1 MRSVATNSTACST
14 LRRAALPRS
23 SKPSVPRSRDKS
35 GDGNRGLFAAFGAY
49 NQVMEQIVIASRNLK
64 KARELE
70 ELLSPLG
77 LRVRRVSEFSPIEPA
92 ETGATFIEN
101 ALIKARHAAAVSG
114 LPAIADDSGLCVD
127 ALDGAPGVR
136 SARYAG
142 EPASDAVNNAKLL
155 SEMEPVA
162 DELRGAQFVCL
173 LVLLRTPVDP
183 IPLVAEGRWRGSILR
198 APRGAQGFGYDPLFY
213 VAEHHCTSAELSAEK
228 KNRLSHRG
236 QAMQSLLRQLGGT

>member
-1 MRSVATNSTACST
+1 M
-14 LRRAALPRS
+14 
-23 SKPSVPRSRDKS
+23 PRSRDS
-35 GDGNRGLFAAFGAY
+35 STGELFTPAQAY
-49 NQVMEQIVIASRNLK
+49 DPGMEEIVIASRNLK

-70 ELLSPLG
+70 DLLAPLG
-77 LRVRRVSEFSPIEPA
+77 VRIRRVSEFSPKEPA
-92 ETGATFIEN
+92 ETGTTFIEN

-155 SEMEPVA
+155 A
-162 DELRGAQFVCL
+162 ELDHVPDAARGAAFVSL
-173 LVLLRTPVDP
+173 LVLLRAPNDP
-183 IPLVAEGRWRGSILR
+183 IPLIAEGRWRGSILR

-213 VAEHHCTSAELSAEK
+213 VPDHHCSAAELPPDK
-228 KNRLSHRG
+228 KNRISHRG
-236 QAMQSLLRQLGGT
+236 IAMQALLRQLGGS

>member
-1 MRSVATNSTACST
+1 M
-14 LRRAALPRS
+14 
-23 SKPSVPRSRDKS
+23 PRSRDS
-35 GDGNRGLFAAFGAY
+35 STIDLFAVSGAY
-49 NQVMEQIVIASRNLK
+49 NPGMEEIVIASRNLK

-70 ELLSPLG
+70 DLLAPLG
-77 LRVRRVSEFSPIEPA
+77 VRIRRVSEFSPKEPA
-92 ETGATFIEN
+92 ETGSTFIEN

-155 SEMEPVA
+155 AEMDHVPDA
-162 DELRGAQFVCL
+162 GRGAQFVCL
-173 LVLLRTPVDP
+173 LVLLRSPHDP
-183 IPLVAEGRWRGSILR
+183 IPLIAEGRWRGTILR

-213 VAEHHCTSAELSAEK
+213 VPDQHCSSAELAPEK
-228 KNRLSHRG
+228 KNRISHRG
-236 QAMQSLLRQLGGT
+236 LAMQSLLRQLGGT

>member
-1 MRSVATNSTACST
+1 M
-14 LRRAALPRS
+14 
-23 SKPSVPRSRDKS
+23 PRSRDS
-35 GDGNRGLFAAFGAY
+35 HFVQGSANLFAPLGAY
-49 NQVMEQIVIASRNLK
+49 NLAMEEIVIASRNLK

-70 ELLSPLG
+70 DLLAPLG

-101 ALIKARHAAAVSG
+101 ALLKARHAAAVSG

-155 SEMEPVA
+155 AEMDHVP
-162 DELRGAQFVCL
+162 DPGRGAAFVSL
-173 LVLLRTPVDP
+173 LVLLRVGRYAIRLKVGAVIRRLGFLLELYGTATQETTKVLRDCLTNSYAPLDP
-183 IPLVAEGRWRGSILR
+183 ALPADGKHLHRWRLHLNVE
-198 APRGAQGFGYDPLFY
+198 PD
-213 VAEHHCTSAELSAEK
+213 EL
-228 KNRLSHRG
+228 LSVVR
-236 QAMQSLLRQLGGT
+236 T

>member
-1 MRSVATNSTACST
+1 M
-14 LRRAALPRS
+14 
-23 SKPSVPRSRDKS
+23 PRSRDS
-35 GDGNRGLFAAFGAY
+35 STPGLFAALGAY
-49 NQVMEQIVIASRNLK
+49 NPGMEEIVIASRNLK

-70 ELLSPLG
+70 DLLAPLG
-77 LRVRRVSEFSPIEPA
+77 LHVRRVSEFSPIEPA

-101 ALIKARHAAAVSG
+101 ALLKARHAAAVSG

-155 SEMEPVA
+155 AEMDHVP
-162 DELRGAQFVCL
+162 DPGRGAQFVSL
-173 LVLLRTPVDP
+173 LVLLRTPTDP
-183 IPLVAEGRWRGSILR
+183 IPLIAEGRWRGTILR

-213 VAEHHCTSAELSAEK
+213 VAEHHCTAAELAPDK
-228 KNRLSHRG
+228 KNRISHRG

>member
-1 MRSVATNSTACST
+1 M
-14 LRRAALPRS
+14 
-23 SKPSVPRSRDKS
+23 PRSRDNS
-35 GDGNRGLFAAFGAY
+35 TGELFASPRAY
-49 NQVMEQIVIASRNLK
+49 NPGMEEIVIASRNLK

-70 ELLSPLG
+70 DLLAPLG
-77 LRVRRVSEFSPIEPA
+77 VRIRRVSEFSPKEPA
-92 ETGATFIEN
+92 ETGSTFIEN

-155 SEMEPVA
+155 AEMDHVPDA
-162 DELRGAQFVCL
+162 GRGAAFVSL
-173 LVLLRTPVDP
+173 LVLLRSPNDP
-183 IPLVAEGRWRGSILR
+183 IPLIAEGRWRGTILR

-213 VAEHHCTSAELSAEK
+213 VPDQHCSAAELAADK

-236 QAMQSLLRQLGGT
+236 QAMQALLRQLGGP

>member
-1 MRSVATNSTACST
+1 M
-14 LRRAALPRS
+14 
-23 SKPSVPRSRDKS
+23 PRSRDKDLS
-35 GDGNRGLFAAFGAY
+35 QLSANLFAPLGAY
-49 NQVMEQIVIASRNLK
+49 NQAMEEIVIASRNLK

-70 ELLSPLG
+70 DLLAPLG

-101 ALIKARHAAAVSG
+101 ALLKARHAAAVSG

-155 SEMEPVA
+155 AEMDHVP
-162 DELRGAQFVCL
+162 DPGRGAAFVSL
-173 LVLLRTPVDP
+173 LVLLRTPTDP
-183 IPLVAEGRWRGSILR
+183 IPLIAEGRWRGTILR
-198 APRGAQGFGYDPLFY
+198 APRGAHGFGYDPLFY
-213 VAEHHCTSAELSAEK
+213 VADHHCTAAELAADK
-228 KNRLSHRG
+228 KNRISHRG
-236 QAMQSLLRQLGGT
+236 QAMQLLLRQLGGA

>member
-1 MRSVATNSTACST
+1 
-14 LRRAALPRS
+14 
-23 SKPSVPRSRDKS
+23 
-35 GDGNRGLFAAFGAY
+35 
-49 NQVMEQIVIASRNLK
+49 MEEVVIASRNLR

-70 ELLSPLG
+70 DLLAPLG

-114 LPAIADDSGLCVD
+114 LAAIADDSGLCVD

-155 SEMEPVA
+155 AEMDHVP
-162 DELRGAQFVCL
+162 DPGRGAAFVSV
-173 LVLLRTPVDP
+173 LVLLRSPNDP
-183 IPLVAEGRWRGSILR
+183 IPLIAEGRWRGTILR
-198 APRGAQGFGYDPLFY
+198 APRGAQGFGYDPLFF
-213 VAEHHCTSAELSAEK
+213 APEHHCTVAELPPEK
-228 KNRLSHRG
+228 KNLVSHRG
-236 QAMQSLLRQLGGT
+236 KAMQLLLRQLGGA

>member
-1 MRSVATNSTACST
+1 MEEVA
-14 LRRAALPRS
+14 
-23 SKPSVPRSRDKS
+23 
-35 GDGNRGLFAAFGAY
+35 
-49 NQVMEQIVIASRNLK
+49 IASRNLK

-70 ELLSPLG
+70 DLLAPLG

-114 LPAIADDSGLCVD
+114 LAAIADDSGLCVD

-155 SEMEPVA
+155 AEMDHVP
-162 DELRGAQFVCL
+162 DPGRGAAFVSV
-173 LVLLRTPVDP
+173 LVLLRSPNDP
-183 IPLVAEGRWRGSILR
+183 IPLIAEGRWRGVILR
-198 APRGAQGFGYDPLFY
+198 APHGAQGFGYDPLFF
-213 VAEHHCTSAELSAEK
+213 APEHHCTAAELPPEK
-228 KNRLSHRG
+228 KNLVSHRG
-236 QAMQSLLRQLGGT
+236 KAMQVLLRQLGGA